1 VLLPAGAAGRAWGVH
16 GAPGARERVRAG
28 VKVLARVD
36 LTLTGATALPDPLDP
51 PALAD
56 RLAARVEAGEVDGYV
71 LLPAADPGG
80 HGLDAFVGQVVPLLQ
95 ARGALRTAYRGA
107 TLRDHL
113 GLTAHEPPP
122 SVPPIPAW
130 KV

>member
-1 VLLPAGAAGRAWGVH
+1 VAGVAGAAC
-16 GAPGARERVRAG
+16 PRERTPAG

-36 LTLTGATALPDPLDP
+36 LTLMRAAGTPDP
-51 PALAD
+51 PAFAD
-56 RLAARVEAGEVDGYV
+56 RLAARVDAGEVDGYV
-71 LLPAADPGG
+71 LVPEADPAG
-80 HGLDAFVGQVVPLLQ
+80 HGLDAFVGQVVPLLR

-107 TLRDHL
+107 TLREHL

-122 SVPPIPAW
+122 SVPPTPAW